1 MSLKSAILAQMT
13 QNTPVRERRTLP
25 VVPTTRTIYLDAQ
38 PATWYQR
45 WGKPAFDRAVGLVV
59 VIALV
64 PLFLLVALAVRATLG
79 APVLYRQ
86 RRIGLRGVEFDIL
99 KFRTMLPDRRRSR
112 QPFEGPDRRR
122 THKSD
127 EDPRHTRLGRFLR
140 MSSLDELPQLWNVV
154 RGDLSL
160 VGPRPE
166 LTEIVERYEPW
177 QHARHVV
184 KPGVTGLWQVTR
196 RGDGLMHEHV
206 EVDLRYVEDLSFR
219 TDLKILVLTL
229 PAVLGLRRGS

>member
-1 MSLKSAILAQMT
+1 MT
-13 QNTPVRERRTLP
+13 HNAPTRERRTLP
-25 VVPTTRTIYLDAQ
+25 VVPTSRTIYLDAP

-45 WGKPAFDRAVGLVV
+45 WGKPAFDRAVGLAVA
-59 VIALV
+59 IALV
-64 PLFLLVALAVRATLG
+64 PLVLLVALAVRVTLG

-86 RRIGLRGVEFDIL
+86 RRIGLRGVEFDML

-184 KPGVTGLWQVTR
+184 KPGITGLWQVTR

>member
-1 MSLKSAILAQMT
+1 MT
-13 QNTPVRERRTLP
+13 QNTPVRERRRLP
-25 VVPTTRTIYLDAQ
+25 AGPSSRTIHLDPR
-38 PATWYQR
+38 PATRYQR
-45 WGKPAFDRAVGLVV
+45 WGKPVFDRTVGLIVA
-59 VIALV
+59 IALV
-64 PLFLLVALAVRATLG
+64 PLILLVALAVRLTLG

-86 RRIGLRGVEFDIL
+86 RRIGLRGVEFDML

-127 EDPRHTRLGRFLR
+127 EDPRHTRVGRFLR
-140 MSSLDELPQLWNVV
+140 TSSLDELPQLWNVV

-184 KPGVTGLWQVTR
+184 KPGVTGLWQVTQ
-196 RGDGLMHEHV
+196 RGEGLMHEHV
-206 EVDLRYVEDLSFR
+206 EIDLRYVEDLSFR

>member
-1 MSLKSAILAQMT
+1 MT
-13 QNTPVRERRTLP
+13 QNTPVRERRRLP
-25 VVPTTRTIYLDAQ
+25 AGPSSRTIHLDDR
-38 PATWYQR
+38 PTTWYQR
-45 WGKPAFDRAVGLVV
+45 WGKPVFDRTVGLIVA
-59 VIALV
+59 IALV
-64 PLFLLVALAVRATLG
+64 PLILVVALAVRLTLG
-79 APVLYRQ
+79 SPVLYRQ
-86 RRIGLRGVEFDIL
+86 RRIGLRGVEFDML

-184 KPGVTGLWQVTR
+184 KPGVTGLWQVTQ

-206 EVDLRYVEDLSFR
+206 EIDLRYVEDLSFR